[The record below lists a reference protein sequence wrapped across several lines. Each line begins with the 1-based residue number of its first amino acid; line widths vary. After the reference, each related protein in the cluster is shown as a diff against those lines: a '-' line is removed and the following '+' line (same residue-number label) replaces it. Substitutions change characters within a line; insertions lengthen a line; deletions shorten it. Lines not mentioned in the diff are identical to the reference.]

1 MNELSGE
8 IVEAFARGLRVI
20 ECFGADA
27 RRLTLTD
34 VANRTGYSRAT
45 ARRLLLTL
53 QSLGYAETDGK
64 HFALTPRVLD
74 LGFSY
79 INSLGF
85 ADHARPHLEMVTD
98 RLNESCSLAV
108 LDGQQIVYVA
118 RSAAPHRI
126 MSVALTVGTRLPAN
140 ATSMGQV
147 LLAHLP
153 DLRLR
158 DYIANARLEARTRFS
173 IVDRA
178 DLRLRLAAVREKG
191 YALVDQE
198 LEEGLK
204 SLAVPIFRNDG
215 TVCAALNVSTQ
226 SARFSDGRMIRELLP
241 TLQDAARRIGE
252 TQT

>member
-1 MNELSGE
+1 MNDLSGE
-8 IVEAFARGLRVI
+8 FVESFARGLRVI

-27 RRLTLTD
+27 QKLTLTD
-34 VANRTGYSRAT
+34 VANRTGFSRAA
-45 ARRLLLTL
+45 ARRLLRTL
-53 QSLGYAETDGK
+53 QTLGYADTDGK
-64 HFALTPRVLD
+64 HFRLTPRILD

-79 INSLGF
+79 IASLGF
-85 ADHARPHLEMVTD
+85 ANQARPFLEDVTA

-108 LDGQQIVYVA
+108 LDSSDIVYVA

-126 MSVALTVGTRLPAN
+126 MSVALAVGTRLPAN

-147 LLAHLP
+147 LLAHQPELW
-153 DLRLR
+153 LR
-158 DYIANARLEARTRFS
+158 DYLANARLEARTRFS

-178 DLRLRLAAVREKG
+178 DLRRRLADVQRQG

-204 SLAVPIFRNDG
+204 SLAVPVFRADG
-215 TVCAALNVSTQ
+215 SICAALNI
-226 SARFSDGRMIRELLP
+226 SAQTNRFSDSRMISELLP
-241 TLQDAARRIGE
+241 TLQTAAAKIGE

>member
-8 IVEAFARGLRVI
+8 YVESFARGLRVI

-27 RRLTLTD
+27 QKLTLTD
-34 VANRTGYSRAT
+34 VANRTGFSRAA

-53 QSLGYAETDGK
+53 QALGYAESDGK
-64 HFALTPRVLD
+64 HFRLTPRILD

-79 INSLGF
+79 IASLGF
-85 ADHARPHLEMVTD
+85 ADQARPHLEEVTAT
-98 RLNESCSLAV
+98 LNESCSLAV
-108 LDGQQIVYVA
+108 LDGNEIVYVA

-126 MSVALTVGTRLPAN
+126 MSVALAVGTRLPAN

-147 LLAHLP
+147 LLAFQP
-153 DLRLR
+153 DLWLR
-158 DYIANARLEARTRFS
+158 EYLANARLEARTRFS

-178 DLRLRLAAVREKG
+178 DLRRRLAEVREQR

-204 SLAVPIFRNDG
+204 SLAVPVFRADG
-215 TVCAALNVSTQ
+215 TICAALNISTQ
-226 SARFSDGRMIRELLP
+226 TNRFSDARMISEMLP
-241 TLQDAARRIGE
+241 TLQGAARRIGE
-252 TQT
+252 TQL